1 MAAIP
6 ASSTLAFLLAA
17 AMATCCSAAGPEFTQ
32 PAVGIASAPDRQPQP
47 ERVSRTAYAA
57 LWLGLLFLVR
67 YTRSRCTGRKGQAAT
82 SPRAVACGKPEPSD
96 QKKEPSD
103 QKAVTCGTAEP
114 SDQKTESSTSP
125 RSRTTSELE
134 QDAWVA
140 DHPVVMGDFE
150 PQCREETEETAETVA
165 CSEVTAESLEEMPA
179 PGEVHGSAPLAAD
192 LAVATPRRE
201 ETEEKA
207 EAEVTVESLEEMLV
221 REGVHESAS
230 QAAELAV
237 ATEPCE
243 CEGVHETVFGAADA
257 TLADEVEGLGA
268 RVKEAAEEVHKL
280 TFLAEGAVSTTELKD
295 LCAQLEAAAEDLPE
309 STCQAVDAASTT
321 ELEGLCAQLKAAA
334 EEHVSGAPAAPR
346 STDFL
351 PELADDAEPGELAVV
366 GAEVAA
372 APGSAVAQG
381 ASASVAQHFSVA
393 QQAVQRL
400 AVTGSSVESVPARS
414 PVAVPAQM
422 EAKVV
427 RPRLT
432 RGMTVGAGVPEV
444 SRPQLT
450 HGTTLGAGALETQ
463 GSRVKLMRQM
473 AVPETRTVGSP
484 PQHLPLRSRTTAG
497 KQTSTT
503 PSVPPFAMPTLPR
516 STPTWRAPET
526 PRRGSKA
533 TQATAPLSASSSSRS
548 WGTASTMP
556 SSPASTYRGTA
567 VSAASPSMSFSGG
580 RVSSLGMPVAHK
592 DSFREA
598 TSRA

>member
-257 TLADEVEGLGA
+257 TLADEVEGLCA
-268 RVKEAAEEVHKL
+268 RVEEADEEVHEL
-280 TFLAEGAVSTTELKD
+280 TFRAEDAVPTTELK
-295 LCAQLEAAAEDLPE
+295 
-309 STCQAVDAASTT
+309 
-321 ELEGLCAQLKAAA
+321 GLCARLKAAA

-372 APGSAVAQG
+372 AQGSAAAQV